1 MAIFAATTFPMKP
14 HGACVVRSPR
24 VDEAASIISA
34 ARDAFSTSDYTLT
47 KLDEF
52 SMTLAQEEEFITGMN
67 THPRQLM
74 LIATDASDPLELP
87 IAITVLKQNTTRRKL
102 RHSVEL
108 GMSVITRYRSR
119 GVGTALLTACVQWA
133 EAHRELQLMTLDV
146 YAANEPGLK
155 LYRNLGFIECGR
167 RPDGLIHDDGTMWE
181 QVQMYR
187 RV

>member
-1 MAIFAATTFPMKP
+1 MAILAPITFPMKP
-14 HGACVVRSPR
+14 DGRCVVRSPR
-24 VDEAASIISA
+24 LDEAASVLAA
-34 ARDAFSTSDYTLT
+34 ARDAFSTSEYTLT

-52 SMTLAQEEEFITGMN
+52 SLTLAQEEEFIHGMN

-74 LIATDASDPLELP
+74 LIALDESDATHTP
-87 IAITVLKQNTTRRKL
+87 IAMSILRQNTTRRKL

-108 GMSVITRYRSR
+108 GMSVISRYRGR
-119 GVGTALLTACVQWA
+119 AVGTALLSACVQWA
-133 EAHRELQLMTLDV
+133 EAQPDLKLITLDV